1 MAITL
6 EKEIDMFDL
15 TKLQESKLTIDVQ
28 PSNNIFEELG
38 RNTYDYKDLLSEL
51 IDNSIASRHADQL
64 LNVNIDLYVD
74 ANNYPLQFNIR
85 DDAKG
90 IPQEILALAITPA
103 GLQSKDSL
111 NEHGMG
117 MKQAV
122 AGLGKLRFLA
132 TKTKEEAKARLIRE
146 FRFGN
151 LPLYEVDF
159 DTPSGT
165 WISIEG
171 LNPIVSTNST
181 NYTRSIVPYLGAR
194 YRRFLKPD
202 HKLLN
207 LIIRIR
213 HADQPDKIDYEWPVE
228 EEKPIYFHPST
239 RANEPVIYKY
249 PLEGEGWAAELT
261 FGYSPNLKQE
271 YEELGLDEPNK
282 FHPYRVS
289 LSTQGL
295 DVLSQNRIILFHQL
309 SELGIIAS
317 RHNDYNTIRGEIDLK
332 HGFSTAIT
340 KNSIIVDRNFEECID
355 KIRHILNGQ
364 EPGPG
369 GKPKEY
375 LKVKTYPEELP
386 EKLLRDRLM
395 DYLVNNPLT
404 KRKVV
409 NKEYVI
415 EGIEGYIDIFADGEA
430 WELKVNQSNAY
441 DVYQLFMYMDVGK
454 INKGYLVA
462 KDYTT
467 GAKVAVEHINKTHGK
482 EIVLASRDKF
492 PINHPPTDAE
502 RTEYY

>member
-1 MAITL
+1 MSV
-6 EKEIDMFDL
+6 EENMFDL
-15 TKLQESKLTIDVQ
+15 TQLKE
-28 PSNNIFEELG
+28 SNNSIIVVPSDNVFVELG

-51 IDNSIASRHADQL
+51 IDNSIASRYPDKL

-74 ANNYPLQFNIR
+74 TNNRPVQFYIH

-90 IPQEILALAITPA
+90 IPQDILASAITPA

-122 AGLGKLRFLA
+122 AGLGKLQFLA
-132 TKTKEEAKARLIRE
+132 TKTQDEAKARMIRE

-151 LPLYEVDF
+151 LPIYEIAF

-165 WISIEG
+165 WISIEN
-171 LNPIVSTNST
+171 LNPTVSSNST
-181 NYTRSIVPYLGAR
+181 NYTRSIIPYLGAR

-207 LIIRIR
+207 LVIRI
-213 HADQPDKIDYEWPVE
+213 HQKDQPEKIDYEWIVK

-239 RANEPVIYKY
+239 RINEPVINRY
-249 PLEGEGWAAELT
+249 PLEGKGWAAELT
-261 FGYSPNLKQE
+261 FGYAPNTKE
-271 YEELGLDEPNK
+271 EFDELGVDEPNK
-282 FHPYRVS
+282 FHPYRIS

-295 DVLSQNRIILFHQL
+295 DIFSQDRIILFHQL
-309 SELGIIAS
+309 SELNMISS

-332 HGFSTAIT
+332 YGFSTAIT
-340 KNSIIVDRNFEECID
+340 KNSMIADQNFEECID

-369 GKPKEY
+369 GKIKEY
-375 LKVKTYPEELP
+375 LKVKTYPEEIP

-395 DYLVNNPLT
+395 DWLINNPLT
-404 KRKVV
+404 KRKEV

-415 EGIEGYIDIFADGEA
+415 EGIEGFIDIIADGEA
-430 WELKVNQSNAY
+430 WELKVNQCSAY
-441 DVYQLFMYMDVGK
+441 DIYQLFMYMDIGK
-454 INKGYLVA
+454 IKKGYLVA
-462 KDYTT
+462 KDFTT
-467 GAKVAVEHINKTHGK
+467 GAQVAAKFVNENHNK
-482 EIVLASRDKF
+482 EIVLTRRDQF
-492 PINHPPTDAE
+492 PINHPPTDQE
-502 RTEYY
+502 RADYY